1 MKPAKELVMH
11 MARFTLVLFLA
22 AWAGLAAAG
31 TSRLGASLG
40 LAFPS
45 GRLTD
50 SGDSIGSK
58 LLPAPGLGL
67 AGSFDPSDNLP
78 KLSCE
83 GSLEVNVFGSN
94 DDKDLKVYY
103 VPILFSGLWDIGA
116 AAGLDMHVRA
126 GVGGG
131 FLSANSGSLRS
142 LSGGAVSLGWRIGK
156 ELKGL
161 SCALDA
167 GLDLLFLNGGTQNML
182 RFKLLLFTR

>member
-1 MKPAKELVMH
+1 MH
-11 MARFTLVLFLA
+11 KARITLSLFLA

-31 TSRLGASLG
+31 TPRIGASLG

-45 GRLTD
+45 DRLSN
-50 SGDSIGSK
+50 SGEPIGSK

-67 AGSFDPSDNLP
+67 IGAFDPSETLT

-83 GSLEVNVFGSN
+83 GSIEVNVFGSN

-126 GVGGG
+126 GAGGG
-131 FLSANSGSLRS
+131 FLSANSGSLKS

-161 SCALDA
+161 SCAIDA
-167 GLDLLFLNGGTQNML
+167 GIDLLFKGGTQNMF